1 MLNRFY
7 LDSVEQTGIKRLY
20 YSISEVSNLVD
31 EEQYV
36 LRYWETE
43 FEQLRPQKNRA
54 GNRIYNEKDIE
65 IIRTIQQLLRIKRF
79 TIDGAKEHLK
89 TIQFDT
95 QTEEDVPLQT
105 ENGTETP
112 VNGSVDTDSMSSIAQ
127 NGTTQSHEESAT
139 QHFSEHPKDTYL
151 RAPEQSSEVSV
162 PVVSTAAV
170 LSEILPSSN
179 ETPQAANAEKYGFS
193 QAIPSEWREPL
204 DTTALLSISALPQAD
219 APHEIKQPADK
230 QTEDKQAQSEL
241 ATSEQATSELT
252 SNTLPPAQAD
262 IGNLTSTAAAAR
274 ATLSREELLA
284 LRETLQ
290 HILRLIDPPESDTSL
305 PLTDTTEPTI

>member
-1 MLNRFY
+1 LNSFY

-95 QTEEDVPLQT
+95 KPEEDVPLQA

-112 VNGSVDTDSMSSIAQ
+112 ANGSADKDSMSSIAQ
-127 NGTTQSHEESAT
+127 NGTSQSREESAT
-139 QHFSEHPKDTYL
+139 QHLPEHSEDAYL
-151 RAPEQSSEVSV
+151 HAPEQSSETSV
-162 PVVSTAAV
+162 PVASAAAIP
-170 LSEILPSSN
+170 SEILPSSN

-204 DTTALLSISALPQAD
+204 DTSALLSISALPQAA
-219 APHEIKQPADK
+219 APHEIVQPTDG
-230 QTEDKQAQSEL
+230 QIEDKQFDGNRQDVSA
-241 ATSEQATSELT
+241 QATSELAA
-252 SNTLPPAQAD
+252 NTVPSTQAE
-262 IGNLTSTAAAAR
+262 IGSPTNTAAAR
-274 ATLSREELLA
+274 AVLSREELLA

-290 HILRLIDPPESDTSL
+290 HILRLVEPPESDTSL

>member
-1 MLNRFY
+1 M
-7 LDSVEQTGIKRLY
+7 EQTGIKRLY

-95 QTEEDVPLQT
+95 KPEEDVPLQA
-105 ENGTETP
+105 ENGAETP
-112 VNGSVDTDSMSSIAQ
+112 ANGSTDKDAISSIAQ
-127 NGTTQSHEESAT
+127 NGTTQSHEDFAA
-139 QHFSEHPKDTYL
+139 QHLSEPHEDAYL
-151 RAPEQSSEVSV
+151 RTPEQSSEASV
-162 PVVSTAAV
+162 PVVSTTAI

-193 QAIPSEWREPL
+193 QAMPSEWRESL
-204 DTTALLSISALPQAD
+204 DTTALLSISSLSQVNTS
-219 APHEIKQPADK
+219 HEIMQPADE
-230 QTEDKQAQSEL
+230 QSEDKQAQSDL
-241 ATSEQATSELT
+241 AISEQATSELVA
-252 SNTLPPAQAD
+252 NTLPSAQAD
-262 IGNLTSTAAAAR
+262 IGSLTSTAATPH
-274 ATLSREELLA
+274 TLSREELLA

-290 HILRLIDPPESDTSL
+290 HILRLIEPPESDTSL
-305 PLTDTTEPTI
+305 SLTDTTEPTI

>member
-1 MLNRFY
+1 M
-7 LDSVEQTGIKRLY
+7 EQTGIKRLY

-95 QTEEDVPLQT
+95 KPEEDVPIQT

-112 VNGSVDTDSMSSIAQ
+112 ANGAADNDTISSIAQ
-127 NGTTQSHEESAT
+127 NGTTQSREESAT
-139 QHFSEHPKDTYL
+139 QHFSEPLEDTYL
-151 RAPEQSSEVSV
+151 RALEQSSEAIV
-162 PVVSTAAV
+162 PVVSTEAI
-170 LSEILPSSN
+170 LSEILPSSD
-179 ETPQAANAEKYGFS
+179 ETPQPANAEKYGFS
-193 QAIPSEWREPL
+193 QTPPSEWREPL
-204 DTTALLSISALPQAD
+204 DSAALLAISALPKAG
-219 APHEIKQPADK
+219 ATHEIMQPADE
-230 QTEDKQAQSEL
+230 QAVDKRTQNET
-241 ATSEQATSELT
+241 ATSEQATNELAA
-252 SNTLPPAQAD
+252 NTLPSAQAD
-262 IGNLTSTAAAAR
+262 IDSRTSAA

-290 HILRLIDPPESDTSL
+290 HILRLIEPPESDTPL

>member
-1 MLNRFY
+1 LNSYY

-95 QTEEDVPLQT
+95 KPEEDVLLQA
-105 ENGTETP
+105 ENSTETP
-112 VNGSVDTDSMSSIAQ
+112 TNGSADNNAMSSIAQ
-127 NGTTQSHEESAT
+127 NGTSQFHEEFAARRL
-139 QHFSEHPKDTYL
+139 SEPHEDSYL
-151 RAPEQSSEVSV
+151 RAPEQSSEASV
-162 PVVSTAAV
+162 PVVSTTAII
-170 LSEILPSSN
+170 SEISSSSD
-179 ETPQAANAEKYGFS
+179 ETPQTANAEKYGFS
-193 QAIPSEWREPL
+193 QAMPSEWRESL
-204 DTTALLSISALPQAD
+204 DTTALLSISSLSQVNT
-219 APHEIKQPADK
+219 PHEIMQPADE
-230 QTEDKQAQSEL
+230 QSEDKQAQSDL
-241 ATSEQATSELT
+241 AISEQATSELVA
-252 SNTLPPAQAD
+252 NTLPSAQAD
-262 IGNLTSTAAAAR
+262 IGSLTSTAATPH
-274 ATLSREELLA
+274 TLSREELLA

-290 HILRLIDPPESDTSL
+290 HILRLIEPPESDTSL
-305 PLTDTTEPTI
+305 SLTDTTEPTI